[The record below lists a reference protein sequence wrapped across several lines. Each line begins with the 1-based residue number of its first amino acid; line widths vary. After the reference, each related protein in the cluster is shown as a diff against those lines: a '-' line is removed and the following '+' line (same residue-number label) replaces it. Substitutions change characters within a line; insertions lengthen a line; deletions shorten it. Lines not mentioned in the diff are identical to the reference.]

1 MKVFLNFKIWSLLCV
16 CVMALLSCKNEPAST
31 EFETVTN
38 TYDSGKPKNVQV
50 YSAADSSKIG
60 AKEFY
65 DNGSVKVDMKY
76 KEGKRNGPT
85 YSYYKDGKP
94 WSLNT
99 FENDEL
105 HGPYQTWHE
114 NGQLYY
120 DGKYEH
126 NRKVGTWKFYNPS
139 GDLLKTM
146 DFDANPDSTMDHL
159 NIPKL

>member
-1 MKVFLNFKIWSLLCV
+1 MNFNRKITLLL
-16 CVMALLSCKNEPAST
+16 VMTMLVMMSCQEKSTST
-31 EFETVTN
+31 EYQTVTHK
-38 TYDSGKPKNVQV
+38 YESGKPKNVQV
-50 YSAADSSKIG
+50 YSSADSSKIG

-65 DNGSVKVDMKY
+65 DNGAVKVDMKY
-76 KEGKRNGPT
+76 KDGKRNGPT

-120 DGKYEH
+120 DGQYDH
-126 NRKVGTWKFYNPS
+126 NRKVGVWKFYS
-139 GDLLKTM
+139 DAGALIKTM
-146 DFDANPDSTMDHL
+146 DFDAQPDSSMDHL

>member
-1 MKVFLNFKIWSLLCV
+1 MNFNRKITLLLV
-16 CVMALLSCKNEPAST
+16 TTMLVIMSCQEKSTST
-31 EFETVTN
+31 EYQTVTHK
-38 TYDSGKPKNVQV
+38 YESGKPKNVQV
-50 YSAADSSKIG
+50 YSSADSSKIG

-65 DNGSVKVDMKY
+65 DNGAVKVDMKY
-76 KEGKRNGPT
+76 KDGKRNGPT

-120 DGKYEH
+120 DGQYDH
-126 NRKVGTWKFYNPS
+126 NRKVGVWKFYS
-139 GDLLKTM
+139 DAGALIKTM
-146 DFDANPDSTMDHL
+146 DFDAQPDSSMDHL